1 MAEPLRSDDI
11 ANLFEQDSAS
21 FAKPT
26 FQEGDVSSF
35 AEPSFQETEQVAPP
49 PLQTYQKP
57 PFLSPNFSQNDSPAP
72 EPLKGVTPSLSR
84 RNVQP
89 GQPDDAVTKQNQQ
102 PMQDGGQIA
111 GPGVGNQA
119 RPDISRPTL
128 KANPSN
134 PGKKGA
140 VENGVQKGLE
150 MAAQKGGMTPL
161 GLAARAGAFALK
173 NKEKLKKLSQ
183 AKKRLLVAGGTSVLI
198 LVLIV
203 ASLLSLGG
211 IAQGD
216 VPTAVAAG
224 SIFGGKH
231 CAEMQEFLDVPAE
244 SEGSHHLTLSS
255 VKGKFS
261 DEKVEEGPGLALYD
275 EAKALPGFNQ
285 EWVDYYV
292 NARWPYTGADFGVI
306 GQDGSV
312 KFSEEGFLQLPPKSA
327 YAGKKIIIFNPST
340 GKAVVGVALDYGPA
354 PWAGTSQI
362 GSPDPD
368 SLAQQEKWKEGSNNG
383 YRIADPEGYSGRVVG
398 GPPKV
403 QEALGMAEE
412 AANKWPDGIHVVY
425 GFAKDQN
432 LPVGPLNCTVVDEV
446 SSSGLHI
453 CLDAGHDKENG
464 GAVSSEQG
472 TDETTIA
479 WETTSLL
486 KTELE
491 KKGVT
496 VTMAKTSRDGPVS
509 NTERAKICNESGA
522 QLAFHVHLNSANGSA
537 RGWEIYRPELQN
549 ENPIAEVREKSMA
562 AVEAFVPEYKKS
574 VGQDDIPARIPT
586 IKNDG
591 STQHTSLAVSRTST
605 IPTMLIEMFFLD
617 NRLDVAWYKNGGQS
631 KLGVGMAEGLIAAG
645 RAIGVGIESGPSG
658 DGTFTPSGDWIW
670 PLARNGKE
678 IRMTNGWPKYA
689 RSNGKHTG
697 IDINIGFGSGATV
710 IAAHDGK
717 VSRVKTLYD
726 EKGKTT
732 SFGHYVAIDAG
743 DGIETFYAH
752 MTLGSAKVTE
762 GQIVKKGDP
771 VGIVGCTGNCRGD
784 HLHFEV
790 QKNGRDVQPLDY
802 LPPKP

>member
-49 PLQTYQKP
+49 PLQTYQTWAP
-57 PFLSPNFSQNDSPAP
+57 TTSPTSQNNAPAP
-72 EPLKGVTPSLSR
+72 DSLKGVTPSLSR
-84 RNVQP
+84 RSAQP
-89 GQPDDAVTKQNQQ
+89 GTPDDAVTKQNQQ
-102 PMQDGGQIA
+102 PQQDGGTMA
-111 GPGVGNQA
+111 VPGSGSQG
-119 RPDISRPTL
+119 RPDITRPAVR
-128 KANPSN
+128 ANPHN
-134 PGKKGA
+134 PQAKEPEKKGA
-140 VENGVQKGLE
+140 VENMAQKGLD
-150 MAAQKGGMTPL
+150 AVAQKSGLTPL

-198 LVLIV
+198 LILIV
-203 ASLLSLGG
+203 ASLLSFGG
-211 IAQGD
+211 LAQGD

-275 EAKALPGFNQ
+275 EAKTLPGFNQ

-292 NARWPYTGADFGVI
+292 NARWPYTGADFGII
-306 GQDGSV
+306 GQDRSV

-327 YAGKKIIIFNPST
+327 YAGKKIVIFNPST

-383 YRIADPEGYSGRVVG
+383 YRIADPEGYTGRVVG

-491 KKGVT
+491 KRGVQ
-496 VTMAKTSRDGPVS
+496 VTMAKTSKDGPIA
-509 NTERAKICNESGA
+509 NDARAKLCNESGA
-522 QLAFHVHLNSANGSA
+522 HLAFHVHLNSANGSA
-537 RGWEIYRPELQN
+537 RGWEIFRPEFEN
-549 ENPIAEVREKSMA
+549 ENSSSEVREKSMA
-562 AVEAFVPEYKKS
+562 AAEAFVPAYK
-574 VGQDDIPARIPT
+574 
-586 IKNDG
+586 
-591 STQHTSLAVSRTST
+591 
-605 IPTMLIEMFFLD
+605 
-617 NRLDVAWYKNGGQS
+617 
-631 KLGVGMAEGLIAAG
+631 
-645 RAIGVGIESGPSG
+645 
-658 DGTFTPSGDWIW
+658 
-670 PLARNGKE
+670 
-678 IRMTNGWPKYA
+678 RMVTNG
-689 RSNGKHTG
+689 
-697 IDINIGFGSGATV
+697 
-710 IAAHDGK
+710 
-717 VSRVKTLYD
+717 
-726 EKGKTT
+726 
-732 SFGHYVAIDAG
+732 
-743 DGIETFYAH
+743 
-752 MTLGSAKVTE
+752 
-762 GQIVKKGDP
+762 
-771 VGIVGCTGNCRGD
+771 
-784 HLHFEV
+784 
-790 QKNGRDVQPLDY
+790 
-802 LPPKP
+802 